1 MLEALQL
8 PFFQN
13 ALLAGLLIAVSIGVL
28 GPLTM
33 ANRMTF
39 MSGGIAHATYGGVGL
54 ALYFGFS
61 ILLGAA
67 LGAVA
72 AAAAISFISYRYAH
86 RSDTIIGMVWAAGMA
101 IGVVF
106 GDLTPGYNVDLM
118 SFLFGSILAVS
129 QLDLVLMAIFDV
141 ILLLFVWYFYYDLLA
156 LSFDPLFAKLQ
167 GVKSK
172 LLHFL
177 LLLMVALAVVLAM
190 RLVGLILVIALL
202 TMPGF
207 SSERFVN
214 SLWGMMLFSI
224 LLSIIYIASGLF
236 LAYMFDLSSGAS
248 VILVAAFGTIT
259 LFLIKSF
266 SRKLKGEQI

>member
-13 ALLAGLLIAVSIGVL
+13 ALMAGLLIAIAIGIL

-39 MSGGIAHATYGGVGL
+39 MSGGIAHATYGGVGM

-67 LGAVA
+67 IGAVA
-72 AAAAISFISYRYAH
+72 AAALISFIAYRYIH
-86 RSDTIIGMVWAAGMA
+86 RADTIIGIVWAVGMA
-101 IGVVF
+101 VGVIF
-106 GDLTPGYNVDLM
+106 SDLTPGYNVDLM

-129 QLDLVLMAIFDV
+129 REDLWLMAIFDLAAV
-141 ILLLFVWYFYYDLLA
+141 FLVWYLYYDFLA
-156 LSFDPLFAKLQ
+156 LSFDPVFAKLQ
-167 GVKSK
+167 GVKTG

-177 LLLMVALAVVLAM
+177 LLLLVALAVVLAM

-207 SSERFVN
+207 SAEKYVN
-214 SLWGMMLFSI
+214 SLWGMMFLSM
-224 LLSIIYIASGLF
+224 LLCMVYIVAGLF

-248 VILVAAFGTIT
+248 VILVAAFGTIA
-259 LFLIKSF
+259 LFLIKYF
-266 SRKLKGEQI
+266 LPKGIPQ